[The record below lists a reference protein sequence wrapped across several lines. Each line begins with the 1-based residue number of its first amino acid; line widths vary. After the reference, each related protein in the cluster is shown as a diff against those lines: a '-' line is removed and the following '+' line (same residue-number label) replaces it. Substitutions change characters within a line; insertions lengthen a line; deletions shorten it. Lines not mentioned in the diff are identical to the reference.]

1 MGDKIGRLDAVK
13 RKTNTSG
20 HTGVYYIKATQ
31 KYQAAITFNYR
42 LFSLGMYADIEDAV
56 RAREEANMHIK
67 EGDFIEWYERVH
79 PKQYACFLEDRILT
93 NGGKRRSALD
103 LTGQKYGK
111 LTVLRSTEERRGT
124 SVVWKC
130 RCECGKIHY
139 ASSHNL
145 RNGLVKS
152 CGCGKGR
159 INPTGIVGVHQ
170 LKDGRYSY
178 TATRKRKN
186 FYFGIFDN
194 LEDIRKIDA
203 LVRNMSADDLAE
215 YHARFKQEKRRKKK

>member
-1 MGDKIGRLDAVK
+1 MGDKIGRLDTVK
-13 RKTNTSG
+13 RRTNTSG
-20 HTGVYYIKATQ
+20 HTGVYYNKAAR

-42 LFSLGMYADIEDAV
+42 LFSLGMFADINDAAQ
-56 RAREEANMHIK
+56 ARKEADTHIK
-67 EGDFIEWYERVH
+67 EGDFIEWYEQAH
-79 PKQYACFLEDRILT
+79 PKQYTSFLKGRIT
-93 NGGKRRSALD
+93 ANGGRKQTAVD

-130 RCECGKIHY
+130 KCDCGKIHY
-139 ASSHNL
+139 ASSHDL

-152 CGCGKGR
+152 CGCGRGK
-159 INPTGIVGVHQ
+159 INPTGIIGAHQ

-178 TATRKRKN
+178 TVTRRRKN
-186 FYFGIFDN
+186 YYFGIFDN

-203 LVRNMSADDLAE
+203 LVRNMSTDDLVE
-215 YHARFKQEKRRKKK
+215 YHARFKQDKRRKKK